1 MSDSPRP
8 GGRPHVII
16 AGAGMG
22 GLTLAVALLRKG
34 IDVDIYEQA
43 TEMREVGAGLWISAN
58 GARVL
63 DALGLK
69 SELQAINLPPEDR
82 VVRFWKTGE
91 ERSVYNRGVQAA
103 KADHTLI
110 QVLRVELQRVLY
122 EALKKLKPDAVHFG
136 VRSVGAATV
145 QGRARLLLEGGG
157 FVEGDVVVGC
167 DGSHSRVRTSLFG
180 PAPARFT
187 GAVAWR
193 GIAPMDRL
201 KAQHRRPLASTWLGP
216 TAHVT
221 TYPVQRNGELFVS
234 FSGQVDKEAWQTDSG
249 SSWSE
254 PGELADALQDFEG
267 WHQDILDLFI
277 QSENLFRWGLFVRDA
292 LQTWSSGQVTLVGDA
307 CHSMTPYLGM
317 GVNVTIE
324 DACVLARCIEACA
337 GDFAGA
343 LGRYERARVERAN
356 RTKARALE
364 MLGIFHSPQL
374 AQPETAW
381 PYIEKNWS
389 PQAVR
394 ERYDW
399 LLAYDAT
406 TAEI

>member
-1 MSDSPRP
+1 MNESPRP
-8 GGRPHVII
+8 ASSPRVII

-22 GLTLAVALLRKG
+22 GLTLAVALLQKG
-34 IDVDIYEQA
+34 IDVDVYEQA
-43 TEMREVGAGLWISAN
+43 SELREVGAGLWISAN

-69 SELQAINLPPEDR
+69 AEIQAINLPPEDR

-91 ERSVYNRGVQAA
+91 SRSVYNRGAQVAQ
-103 KADHTLI
+103 ADHTLI
-110 QVLRVELQRVLY
+110 QVLRAELQRVLY

-136 VRSVGAATV
+136 MRSIGAETV
-145 QGRARLLLEGGG
+145 QGKGRLLLEGDR
-157 FVEGDVVVGC
+157 FVEGDIVVGC

-201 KAQHRRPLASTWLGP
+201 KPQHRLPLASTWLGP

-234 FSGQVDKEAWQTDSG
+234 FSGQVDKEAWQTDST
-249 SSWSE
+249 STWSE
-254 PGELADALQDFEG
+254 PGELADALKDFEG

-277 QSENLFRWGLFVRDA
+277 ESENLFRWGLFVRDE
-292 LQTWSSGQVTLVGDA
+292 LRVWSNGLVTLLGDA

-324 DACVLARCIEACA
+324 DACVLARCLEGCA
-337 GDFAGA
+337 GDFQGA
-343 LGRYERARVERAN
+343 LRRYELARVERAN
-356 RTKARALE
+356 RTKASALA
-364 MLGIFHSPQL
+364 MLGVFHSAQL
-374 AQPETAW
+374 SHAATAW
-381 PYIEKNWS
+381 PYIEANWS

-399 LLAYDAT
+399 LLSYDAT
-406 TAEI
+406 SVEI